1 MTKRKLYP
9 LESKDQRLAPTH
21 VFARRVISSLALAG
35 GVLTVGLSVGVLG
48 YHYVGGLPWI
58 DGLLNS
64 AMILT
69 GMGPVDR
76 LTSDSAKLFAS
87 AYALFSG
94 LLFITVIAVV
104 LSPLLHRFLHK
115 FHLDDRDM
123 KK

>member
-1 MTKRKLYP
+1 MTRRMYT
-9 LESKDQRLAPTH
+9 LETRHQRFAPAH
-21 VFARRVISSLALAG
+21 VFVKRVLYSLALAC
-35 GVLTVGLSVGVLG
+35 GVLFIGLSVGVIG
-48 YHYVGGLPWI
+48 YHYFAQLPWV
-58 DGLLNS
+58 DALLNS

-76 LTSDSAKLFAS
+76 LPSDSAKLFAS
-87 AYALFSG
+87 TYALFSG

-115 FHLDDRDM
+115 FHLDDNDL